1 MLKQWPF
8 TFALALVGGGAA
20 SWFGWHLPAILAS
33 VFVGLFVGAG
43 IDYSRSESKSG
54 WRNK

>member
-8 TFALALVGGGAA
+8 TFALALVAGGAA
-20 SWFGWHLPAILAS
+20 SWFGWHLLGILAS
-33 VFVGLFVGAG
+33 AFVGLFIGAG

-54 WRNK
+54 WRSK

>member
-8 TFALALVGGGAA
+8 TFALALVGGGTA
-20 SWFGWHLPAILAS
+20 SLFGWPFLGILAS

-43 IDYSRSESKSG
+43 IDFSRSEKTK
-54 WRNK
+54 WRSS